1 MEAILLIEIFKSLLI
16 YGPNAAIAIGK
27 ALEEGKRTP
36 EEIRALFIN
45 KDPADY
51 FGQDG

>member
-1 MEAILLIEIFKSLLI
+1 METALVLSIIQMVLT

-36 EEIRALFIN
+36 EEIKALFIT
-45 KDPADY
+45 KEPWEY
-51 FGQDG
+51 F

>member
-1 MEAILLIEIFKSLLI
+1 METALALAIIEAILK

-36 EEIRALFIN
+36 DEIRALFIT
-45 KDPADY
+45 KTPEEY
-51 FGQDG
+51 F